1 MDAELQHYHDKG
13 AILLYDTPYEASVH
27 LIDNWQQNITQDTL
41 KGSILLA
48 FTRAAVADLNQQA
61 RDALQAKNLIGQE
74 NIDFQG
80 LDKKLQIS
88 TGERLL
94 FRQNDKVIGVRNGD
108 LGTVRAVSKE
118 QLQIELDSGERLNIP
133 KTYQAMDY
141 GYALTVHK
149 SQGMTA
155 EHAHV
160 LIDSKYW
167 DKHLSFVAMTRHKQ
181 SLKVY
186 VDTVNHPKF
195 DDLKRTLSRS
205 VTKDNVIDWPLDFAI
220 RAGFNPDKLVGRVV
234 NHLAGVGHKIR
245 DGFNYVVNYERY
257 LLGDQLKLR
266 AQDKTIVRSVAKKE
280 ADALDGQNKQSA
292 YEVLKIK
299 HPALAQYDELMKKR
313 QYVTGYYRERTDKM
327 VQKMAGGLVADKKM
341 MREVGRITPKVAE
354 RIVEA
359 FLGHLE
365 TALERER

>member
-186 VDTVNHPKF
+186 ADTINHPKF

-205 VTKDNVIDWPLDFAI
+205 VTRDNVIDWPLDFAI
-220 RAGFNPDKLVGRVV
+220 RAGFNPDKLVGKVV

-257 LLGDQLKLR
+257 RLHHQ
-266 AQDKTIVRSVAKKE
+266 KTSSTHDTAKKT
-280 ADALDGQNKQSA
+280 ADALDEQYQKTA
-292 YEVLKIK
+292 DTVLRIK
-299 HPALAQYDELMKKR
+299 YPNLAKFDELTRQR
-313 QYVTGYYRERTDKM
+313 QYLTGYYREKTDRLLKD
-327 VQKMAGGLVADKKM
+327 VSNSLIFDKKSICGINLINP
-341 MREVGRITPKVAE
+341 EIVSKITRSSEIK
-354 RIVEA
+354 
-359 FLGHLE
+359 LDNHLE
-365 TALERER
+365 R

>member
-1 MDAELQHYHDKG
+1 
-13 AILLYDTPYEASVH
+13 
-27 LIDNWQQNITQDTL
+27 
-41 KGSILLA
+41 
-48 FTRAAVADLNQQA
+48 
-61 RDALQAKNLIGQE
+61 
-74 NIDFQG
+74 
-80 LDKKLQIS
+80 
-88 TGERLL
+88 
-94 FRQNDKVIGVRNGD
+94 
-108 LGTVRAVSKE
+108 
-118 QLQIELDSGERLNIP
+118 
-133 KTYQAMDY
+133 
-141 GYALTVHK
+141 
-149 SQGMTA
+149 
-155 EHAHV
+155 
-160 LIDSKYW
+160 
-167 DKHLSFVAMTRHKQ
+167 
-181 SLKVY
+181 
-186 VDTVNHPKF
+186 
-195 DDLKRTLSRS
+195 
-205 VTKDNVIDWPLDFAI
+205 VIDWPLDFAI